1 MRLQALQALL
11 LLFASSCSSLSTQR
25 LDAALVARGLISSRA
40 AAKTAIQK
48 GLVFVDEA
56 VVKKASQ
63 AVADSTAVRVTD
75 GAAGPYVSRAGEKLR
90 GALDAFNIDLS
101 NAAVLDVGASTGG
114 FTDCALQKGA
124 ASVVCVDCG
133 HDQLDSRLIGDD
145 RVTNL
150 EGINARSLTADLLP
164 RAEYNAIVVD
174 VSFISLKLILP
185 AIWPLLSNTED
196 ARLIALVKPQFECGK
211 ESVKRGKGIVK
222 DIAEQERALREL
234 EAFATA
240 ELEDCVVAGSMES
253 PILGGDGQREFLM
266 ALAIAS
272 KQASELGGP
281 FYEARAVASKE
292 EDAEEEVDPLQP
304 VTMARPK
311 TAAARAA
318 KHRNDHRKSL
328 DAKGRKIG

>member
-1 MRLQALQALL
+1 MR
-11 LLFASSCSSLSTQR
+11 
-25 LDAALVARGLISSRA
+25 
-40 AAKTAIQK
+40 
-48 GLVFVDEA
+48 
-56 VVKKASQ
+56 
-63 AVADSTAVRVTD
+63 
-75 GAAGPYVSRAGEKLR
+75 
-90 GALDAFNIDLS
+90 
-101 NAAVLDVGASTGG
+101 
-114 FTDCALQKGA
+114 
-124 ASVVCVDCG
+124 DCG

-196 ARLIALVKPQFECGK
+196 ARPIALVKPQFECGK
-211 ESVKRGKGIVK
+211 ESVKKGKGIVK

-281 FYEARAVASKE
+281 FYEAACGRFEGGRRRGGGGPAPAGDDGK
-292 EDAEEEVDPLQP
+292 
-304 VTMARPK
+304 PK